1 MSTTSYEIYAQAKL
15 ETTQASRFLMI
26 MVRSD
31 RHCVLDTRQCY
42 ASILMWTFFKDT
54 PRIHDDI
61 QFYFHSHSSVKRTVK
76 CRYMFFLKITSYRVL
91 KSGGGEGE
99 KLG

>member
-42 ASILMWTFFKDT
+42 ASILMWTFLRDT
-54 PRIHDDI
+54 PRIHDEI
-61 QFYFHSHSSVKRTVK
+61 QFYFHSHSSVK
-76 CRYMFFLKITSYRVL
+76 CRYMLGFFLKITSYRVL
-91 KSGGGEGE
+91 KSGGGEVE